1 MKKKRSCSVEY
12 VLAKR
17 VRSTG
22 NSIIHSWVSM
32 LLTGICWTTAGAV
45 VQWVDCGAGCA
56 AKRYKD
62 EMKTGGCYY

>member
-12 VLAKR
+12 ILAKN
-17 VRSTG
+17 VRSNG
-22 NSIIHSWVSM
+22 NSIIHSWIST
-32 LLTGICWTTAGAV
+32 LLAGISGITAGAA

-56 AKRYKD
+56 VKRYNN